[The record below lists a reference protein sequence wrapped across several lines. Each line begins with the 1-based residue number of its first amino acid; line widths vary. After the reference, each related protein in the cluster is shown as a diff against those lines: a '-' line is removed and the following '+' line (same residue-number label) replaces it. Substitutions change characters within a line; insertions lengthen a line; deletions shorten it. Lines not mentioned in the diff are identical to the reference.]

1 MHSGLVAYDGD
12 SDSGE
17 ESASQPDAK
26 PNIKSDGGV
35 ESRLQHKKSQIIIK
49 RPKSSQRP
57 KGHVNIEPSQSTA
70 TTSVIPM
77 DNSTSTVIQTTSKP
91 NTETDDVHLSR
102 VRSLLRPPQIPGVAD
117 WGIPPEVENNCDS
130 ELEAK
135 LKQFHH
141 LKSPPTSKHFNDTL
155 MSNRSFRN
163 PHLYAQL
170 VEFVDIDERTT
181 NFPKEIW
188 DPEALKDGEWDAEK
202 IARYQKVRSEQQSQ
216 QSKTRTHIDFA
227 SGKDN
232 RSHSHMHVSSS
243 GGAPSGG
250 RKHNKGLGVPSRWG

>member
-1 MHSGLVAYDGD
+1 MSIL
-12 SDSGE
+12 
-17 ESASQPDAK
+17 
-26 PNIKSDGGV
+26 N
-35 ESRLQHKKSQIIIK
+35 
-49 RPKSSQRP
+49 
-57 KGHVNIEPSQSTA
+57 
-70 TTSVIPM
+70 
-77 DNSTSTVIQTTSKP
+77 QTTSKP

-232 RSHSHMHVSSS
+232 WRCAQWGSKTQQRIRCTFTMGINRGVLPVLIEGLSCALIPLNSARGGLTIKVSRRRQ
-243 GGAPSGG
+243 GRWGG
-250 RKHNKGLGVPSRWG
+250 RPRNWPWKKNTKEYRSCASAGGSNSRRICFGSGQEQAGAGACTVQD